1 MRTVILQAGRECPEP
16 FDSIQEARTALSAAT
31 DEELAAA
38 RRISAG
44 ARKHKN
50 GEDSYLITLGSDR
63 RSSLWTCL
71 CLAPA

>member
-1 MRTVILQAGRECPEP
+1 MRTVILQAGRERPEP
-16 FDSIQEARTALSAAT
+16 FDSIQEARTALSAGT

-50 GEDSYLITLGSDR
+50 GEDSYRTA
-63 RSSLWTCL
+63 T
-71 CLAPA
+71 